1 MKASSG
7 SASPKRD
14 LPHKQP
20 KRQCN
25 WTPLGFLPAP
35 HPLAPR
41 LFAALASSF
50 VEGADFSALLDVLE
64 TFLVPA
70 LVRATCGFFV
80 RHYRFILNIKTVSNQ
95 SNTQALHCF
104 VAALASGTFA
114 TRIFNTASMV
124 RKIFL
129 NTLMPKSKHHL
140 HPVDLS

>member
-14 LPHKQP
+14 LPHKLP

-50 VEGADFSALLDVLE
+50 LEGDDFSALLDVLE

-140 HPVDLS
+140 QPVDLS